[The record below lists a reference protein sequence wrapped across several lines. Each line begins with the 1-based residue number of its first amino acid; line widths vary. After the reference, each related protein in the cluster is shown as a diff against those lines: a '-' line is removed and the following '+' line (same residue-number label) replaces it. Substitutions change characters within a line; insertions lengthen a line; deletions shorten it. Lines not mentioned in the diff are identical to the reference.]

1 MAWHHHTVSTQPPF
15 SGAWA
20 TCGAARGTFR
30 NARGHCSLCWESSC
44 AQFLCFLVGTAA
56 ITHQSTSCCVP
67 TCFSSTAAQTQ
78 VMLPTC
84 FSSTAGGM
92 ATYVCMQRLH
102 IEGTKSWGCESCGRR
117 LYPGDTVT
125 DAHGRSP
132 LILAVGSTGTFFC
145 KHYDHKAQCC
155 TRFNDNDDEGM
166 NTDEDCLADMIDSGH
181 LREADVRR
189 MQSDSCA
196 YSSGSSEFD
205 YWCRW
210 FALTFYNLIRTYLF
224 IWMSFNHSNRL
235 FVAMKVAYRITSQSR
250 FRQSRINSN
259 ANIHSHLHAPT

>member
-1 MAWHHHTVSTQPPF
+1 
-15 SGAWA
+15 
-20 TCGAARGTFR
+20 
-30 NARGHCSLCWESSC
+30 
-44 AQFLCFLVGTAA
+44 
-56 ITHQSTSCCVP
+56 
-67 TCFSSTAAQTQ
+67 
-78 VMLPTC
+78 MLPTC
-84 FSSTAGGM
+84 FSSTAGGV
-92 ATYVCMQRLH
+92 ATCVCMQRLH
-102 IEGTKSWGCESCGRR
+102 NMLADESHADLDNLLDVADFDDSWFRVSNQVDEYIERYEELLDQIEGTKSWGCESCGRR

-166 NTDEDCLADMIDSGH
+166 NTDEDCLANMIDSGY

-205 YWCRW
+205 Y
-210 FALTFYNLIRTYLF
+210 
-224 IWMSFNHSNRL
+224 
-235 FVAMKVAYRITSQSR
+235 
-250 FRQSRINSN
+250 
-259 ANIHSHLHAPT
+259 